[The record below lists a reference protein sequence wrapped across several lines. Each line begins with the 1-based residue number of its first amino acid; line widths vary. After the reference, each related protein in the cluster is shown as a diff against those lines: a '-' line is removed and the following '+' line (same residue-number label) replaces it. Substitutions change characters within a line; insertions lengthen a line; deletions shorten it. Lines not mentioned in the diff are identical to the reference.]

1 MNKRMQKL
9 LSVFMAGLFVLQS
22 ASLVATG
29 VFAEDAG
36 TAEVVKHTPTLDAK
50 LDDQYKKSY
59 KTELDT
65 SVLRLRKTGNAA
77 SSAIINKYAEFKGDM
92 AATAYYLWD
101 DGYIYVYADVTDST
115 VPTAEV
121 QEPMYQ
127 DIITF
132 AVWNGNA
139 ENYDTTSAEV
149 VINGERNYAF
159 ANTKG
164 DTAVASNFSK
174 AYGTTTESTEYVTKV
189 KNDGSGY
196 IVEARI
202 KVDGLT
208 ADSTVN
214 LALGGNDKV
223 ATYEM
228 CSFGF
233 IYDKDDST
241 SAAYKTVKLAGPRR
255 LPGEFVIKA
264 TAAIDGQM
272 DEAYNKTYF
281 MTGDHTE
288 VNFLWDDGYYYMY
301 AVIDDSTAANG
312 DILYLSLQNKDKNNP
327 FWSEACALEFDLN
340 NGTAKHTIEFGDAY
354 KGVGYNFALS
364 GATEPTPATEYS
376 ITRTESGYIV
386 EARIANTT
394 MATGKEIDFGYGVKN
409 DGAWYDGLG
418 NNDTATWQ
426 ELYNNKKGTIITCG
440 AGIQSDDNPT
450 EGNIVKKGTPELD
463 GRLDGIYKDSYK
475 IDTIEL
481 IKEHNLK
488 TGWVNDV
495 PQLVKDYYQAGLI
508 AENSDKSQFLLA
520 DGKLDSDFL
529 VHAEIY
535 FLWDDDALYIFTK
548 VYDNEIL
555 DVCAETGCTPDDL
568 VTAVGAS
575 DLLLCNESLIHD
587 VIPLQNQEL
596 AMRLGANPAGT
607 YGDQKACA
615 GYENRDQ
622 CEYLEGVSEISDWV
636 HVSEISKRN
645 NLSNFASEYHIQDG
659 YYTVELRIPIT
670 ERDYAG
676 TTIKNQFLHTG
687 EKFDY
692 GLFLYDARTKAFS
705 SSFSGASA
713 QHFMQLQM
721 DKNITMVL
729 SGEEAKLP
737 DCEHEWNTEF
747 TIEKAATCTEPG
759 ERSIHCSIC
768 DEVKPGSVEVIE
780 PLGHNYV
787 DGICTRCHK
796 VQPVTAKKY
805 TPSLDGVLDE
815 AYLDSGSIKAS
826 ELAKNG
832 KLSLGWCN
840 SENTIGKLVDAGILS
855 DANSSALLP
864 GGDYTSSAFADAE
877 VYFLWDDDALY
888 IYSKVYD
895 DDILDIASAE
905 YFKGDASSLYTINGD
920 YPWINDIVTHTINP
934 LANQFAVIT
943 ASGDAYGHYAWDN
956 SNKDGGGWSG
966 LCYFQNSSADQ
977 RIASAENVKT
987 TVNLEE
993 NWYGVELR
1001 IPITDKDFGGTPLK
1015 DALLKD
1021 GGYIDYK
1028 YQLTDGVKKP
1038 FGSSFK
1044 GFQCEW
1050 WMIYVSEALRV
1061 DLSGEAPHTEHV
1073 WAEDYTVDVA
1083 PTCTEAGSKSIH
1095 CTHPGCQVIKPDS
1108 TVEIE
1113 ALGHDW
1119 SEEYT
1124 VDTPATC
1131 TTVGSESIHC
1141 KRCDAQKPDS
1151 AREIPL
1157 AKHTYK
1163 DGKCEVCG
1171 HVNGDVNGDGQLD
1184 TADLVRLMKYI
1195 AADGKDIEAK
1205 FPDVNE
1211 DGEVTTADLVRMMK
1225 MIAAG

>member
-9 LSVFMAGLFVLQS
+9 LSVFTAGLFVLQS

-65 SVLRLRKTGNAA
+65 SVLRLRKTGKP
-77 SSAIINKYAEFKGDM
+77 SVAIADKYAEFKGDM

-174 AYGTTTESTEYVTKV
+174 AYGTATESTEYVTKV

-202 KVDGLT
+202 KVDGLA

-426 ELYNNKKGTIITCG
+426 ELYVNKKGTIITCG

-529 VHAEIY
+529 VRAEIY

-587 VIPLQNQEL
+587 VIPLQNKEL

-615 GYENRDQ
+615 GYENRDK

-645 NLSNFASEYHIQDG
+645 NLSNFASEYHIEDG

-721 DKNITMVL
+721 DKNVTMVL

-805 TPSLDGVLDE
+805 TPSLDGVLDD

-895 DDILDIASAE
+895 DDILDIA
-905 YFKGDASSLYTINGD
+905 DAFDNKADIYKIGND
-920 YPWINDIVTHTINP
+920 RPWINDIVTHNINP
-934 LANQFAVIT
+934 LGNIYASIS
-943 ASGDAYGHYAWDN
+943 ASGDAYGHYAWDDAN
-956 SNKDGGGWSG
+956 GGWSG
-966 LCYFQNSSADQ
+966 LCYFPGSSEEI
-977 RIASAENVKT
+977 RKASAENVKT
-987 TVNLEE
+987 TVNLDE

-1044 GFQCEW
+1044 GYQCEL
-1050 WMIYVSEALRV
+1050 WMIYVSEVLRV

-1108 TVEIE
+1108 SVEIE

>member
-9 LSVFMAGLFVLQS
+9 LSVFTAGLFVLQS

-174 AYGTTTESTEYVTKV
+174 AYGTATESTEYVTKV

-426 ELYNNKKGTIITCG
+426 ELYVNKKGIIITCG

-529 VHAEIY
+529 VRAEIY

-721 DKNITMVL
+721 DKNVTMVL

-805 TPSLDGVLDE
+805 TPSLDGVLDD

-895 DDILDIASAE
+895 DDILDIA
-905 YFKGDASSLYTINGD
+905 DAFDNKADIYKIGND
-920 YPWINDIVTHTINP
+920 RPWINDIVTHNINP
-934 LANQFAVIT
+934 LGNIYASIS
-943 ASGDAYGHYAWDN
+943 ASGDAYGHYAWDDAN
-956 SNKDGGGWSG
+956 GGWSG
-966 LCYFQNSSADQ
+966 LCYFPGSSEEI
-977 RIASAENVKT
+977 RKASAENVKT
-987 TVNLEE
+987 TVNLDE

-1044 GFQCEW
+1044 GYQCEL
-1050 WMIYVSEALRV
+1050 WMIYVSEVLRV

-1108 TVEIE
+1108 SVEIE

>member
-9 LSVFMAGLFVLQS
+9 LSVFTAGLFVLQS

-65 SVLRLRKTGNAA
+65 SVLRLRKTGKP
-77 SSAIINKYAEFKGDM
+77 SVAIADKYAEFKGDM

-174 AYGTTTESTEYVTKV
+174 AYGTATESTEYVTKV

-202 KVDGLT
+202 KVDGLA

-426 ELYNNKKGTIITCG
+426 ELYVNKKGTIITCG

-529 VHAEIY
+529 VRAEIY

-587 VIPLQNQEL
+587 VIPLQNKEL

-615 GYENRDQ
+615 GYENRDK

-645 NLSNFASEYHIQDG
+645 NLSNFASEYHIEDG

-721 DKNITMVL
+721 DKNVTMVL

-805 TPSLDGVLDE
+805 TPSLDGVLDD

-895 DDILDIASAE
+895 DDILDIA
-905 YFKGDASSLYTINGD
+905 DAFNNKADIYKIGND
-920 YPWINDIVTHTINP
+920 RPWINDIVTHNINP
-934 LANQFAVIT
+934 LGNIYASIS
-943 ASGDAYGHYAWDN
+943 ASGDAYGHYAWDDAN
-956 SNKDGGGWSG
+956 GGWSG
-966 LCYFQNSSADQ
+966 LCYFPGSSEEI
-977 RIASAENVKT
+977 RKASAENVKT
-987 TVNLEE
+987 TVNLDE

-1044 GFQCEW
+1044 GYQCEL
-1050 WMIYVSEALRV
+1050 WMIYVSEVLRV

-1108 TVEIE
+1108 SVEIE

>member
-9 LSVFMAGLFVLQS
+9 LSVFTAGLFVLQS

-65 SVLRLRKTGNAA
+65 SVLRLRKTGKP
-77 SSAIINKYAEFKGDM
+77 SVAIADKYAEFKGDM

-174 AYGTTTESTEYVTKV
+174 AYGTATESTEYVTKV

-202 KVDGLT
+202 KVDGLA

-233 IYDKDDST
+233 IYDKDDNT
-241 SAAYKTVKLAGPRR
+241 SATYKTVKLAGPRR

-426 ELYNNKKGTIITCG
+426 ELYVNKKGTIITCG

-450 EGNIVKKGTPELD
+450 EGNIVKKGTPKLD

-529 VHAEIY
+529 VRAEIY

-587 VIPLQNQEL
+587 VIPLQNKEL

-615 GYENRDQ
+615 GYENRDK

-721 DKNITMVL
+721 DKNVTMVL

-805 TPSLDGVLDE
+805 TPSLDGVLDD

-895 DDILDIASAE
+895 DDILDIA
-905 YFKGDASSLYTINGD
+905 DAFDNKADIYKIGND
-920 YPWINDIVTHTINP
+920 RPWINDIVTHNINP
-934 LANQFAVIT
+934 LGNIYASIS
-943 ASGDAYGHYAWDN
+943 ASGDAYGHYAWDDAN
-956 SNKDGGGWSG
+956 GGWSG
-966 LCYFQNSSADQ
+966 LCYFPGSSEEI
-977 RIASAENVKT
+977 RKASAENVKT
-987 TVNLEE
+987 TVNLDE

-1044 GFQCEW
+1044 GYQCEL
-1050 WMIYVSEALRV
+1050 WMIYVSEVLRV

-1108 TVEIE
+1108 SVEIE

>member
-1 MNKRMQKL
+1 MQKL
-9 LSVFMAGLFVLQS
+9 LSVFTAGLFVLQS

-174 AYGTTTESTEYVTKV
+174 AYGTATESTEYVTKV

-281 MTGDHTE
+281 VTGDHTE

-312 DILYLSLQNKDKNNP
+312 DILYLSLQNKDKNDP
-327 FWSEACALEFDLN
+327 FWKEACALEFDLN

-364 GATEPTPATEYS
+364 KATEPTPATEYS

-386 EARIANTT
+386 EARIANKA

-508 AENSDKSQFLLA
+508 AENSDKSQFLLS

-615 GYENRDQ
+615 GYDNRDQ

-721 DKNITMVL
+721 DKNVTMVL

-768 DEVKPGSVEVIE
+768 DEVKPGSVEAIE

-934 LANQFAVIT
+934 LANQSAVIT

-1001 IPITDKDFGGTPLK
+1001 IPITDKDFSGTPLK
-1015 DALLKD
+1015 NALLKD

-1028 YQLTDGVKKP
+1028 YQLTDGVEKP

-1044 GFQCEW
+1044 GFQCEL

-1108 TVEIE
+1108 SVEIE

>member
-9 LSVFMAGLFVLQS
+9 LSVFTAGLFVLQS

-65 SVLRLRKTGNAA
+65 SVLRLRKTGKP
-77 SSAIINKYAEFKGDM
+77 SVAIADKYAEFKGDM

-174 AYGTTTESTEYVTKV
+174 AYGTATESTEYVTKV

-202 KVDGLT
+202 KVDGLA

-312 DILYLSLQNKDKNNP
+312 DILYLSLQNRDKNNP

-376 ITRTESGYIV
+376 IKRTESGYIV

-426 ELYNNKKGTIITCG
+426 ELYVNKKGTIITCG

-529 VHAEIY
+529 VRAEIY

-587 VIPLQNQEL
+587 VIPLQNKEL

-645 NLSNFASEYHIQDG
+645 NLSNFASEYHIEDG

-895 DDILDIASAE
+895 DDILDIA
-905 YFKGDASSLYTINGD
+905 DAFDNKADIYKIGND
-920 YPWINDIVTHTINP
+920 RPWINDIVTHNINP
-934 LANQFAVIT
+934 LGNTYASIS
-943 ASGDAYGHYAWDN
+943 ASGDAYGHYAWDDAN
-956 SNKDGGGWSG
+956 GGWSG
-966 LCYFQNSSADQ
+966 LCYFPGSSEEI
-977 RIASAENVKT
+977 RKASAENVKT
-987 TVNLEE
+987 TVNLDE

-1001 IPITDKDFGGTPLK
+1001 IPITDKDFDGTPLK

-1044 GFQCEW
+1044 GYQCEL
-1050 WMIYVSEALRV
+1050 WMIYVSEVLRV

-1108 TVEIE
+1108 SVEIE

>member
-9 LSVFMAGLFVLQS
+9 LSVFTAGLFVLQS

-36 TAEVVKHTPTLDAK
+36 TAEVVKHTPTIDAK

-174 AYGTTTESTEYVTKV
+174 AYGTATESTEYVTKV

-426 ELYNNKKGTIITCG
+426 ELYVNKKGTIITCG

-529 VHAEIY
+529 VRAEIY

-587 VIPLQNQEL
+587 VIPLQNKEL

-615 GYENRDQ
+615 GYENRDK

-805 TPSLDGVLDE
+805 TPSLDGVLDD

-895 DDILDIASAE
+895 DDILDIA
-905 YFKGDASSLYTINGD
+905 DAFDNKADIYKIVND
-920 YPWINDIVTHTINP
+920 RPWINDIVTHNINP
-934 LANQFAVIT
+934 LGNIYASIS
-943 ASGDAYGHYAWDN
+943 ASGDAYGHYAWDDAN
-956 SNKDGGGWSG
+956 GGWSG
-966 LCYFQNSSADQ
+966 LCYFPGSSEEI
-977 RIASAENVKT
+977 RKASAENVKT
-987 TVNLEE
+987 TVNLDE

-1044 GFQCEW
+1044 GYQCEL
-1050 WMIYVSEALRV
+1050 WMIYVSEVLRV

-1108 TVEIE
+1108 SVEIE

-1211 DGEVTTADLVRMMK
+1211 DGEVNTADLVRMMK

>member
-9 LSVFMAGLFVLQS
+9 LSVFTAGLFVLQS

-65 SVLRLRKTGNAA
+65 SVLRLRKTGKP
-77 SSAIINKYAEFKGDM
+77 SVAIADKYAEFKGDM

-174 AYGTTTESTEYVTKV
+174 AYGTATESTEYVTKV

-202 KVDGLT
+202 KVDGLA

-376 ITRTESGYIV
+376 IKRTESGYIV

-426 ELYNNKKGTIITCG
+426 ELYVNKKGTIITCG

-529 VHAEIY
+529 VRAEIY

-587 VIPLQNQEL
+587 VIPLQNKEL

-645 NLSNFASEYHIQDG
+645 NLSNFASEYHIEDG

-721 DKNITMVL
+721 DKNVTMVL

-805 TPSLDGVLDE
+805 TPSLDGVLDD

-895 DDILDIASAE
+895 DDILDIA
-905 YFKGDASSLYTINGD
+905 DAFDNKADIYKISND
-920 YPWINDIVTHTINP
+920 RPWINDIVTHNINP
-934 LANQFAVIT
+934 LGNIYASIS
-943 ASGDAYGHYAWDN
+943 ASGDAYGHYAWDDAN
-956 SNKDGGGWSG
+956 GGWSG
-966 LCYFQNSSADQ
+966 LCYFPGSSEEI
-977 RIASAENVKT
+977 RKASAENVKT
-987 TVNLEE
+987 TVNLDE

-1044 GFQCEW
+1044 GYQCEL
-1050 WMIYVSEALRV
+1050 WMIYVSEVLRV

-1108 TVEIE
+1108 SVEIE

>member
-9 LSVFMAGLFVLQS
+9 LSVFTAGLFVLQS

-139 ENYDTTSAEV
+139 ENYGTTSAEV
-149 VINGERNYAF
+149 VINGEKNYAF

-174 AYGTTTESTEYVTKV
+174 AYGTATESTEYVTKV

-281 MTGDHTE
+281 VTGDHTE

-312 DILYLSLQNKDKNNP
+312 DILYLSLQNKDKNDP
-327 FWSEACALEFDLN
+327 FWKEACALEFDLN

-364 GATEPTPATEYS
+364 KATEPTPATEYS

-386 EARIANTT
+386 EARIANKA

-721 DKNITMVL
+721 DKNVTMVL

-895 DDILDIASAE
+895 DDILDIA
-905 YFKGDASSLYTINGD
+905 DAFDNKADIYKIGND
-920 YPWINDIVTHTINP
+920 RPWINDIVTHNINP
-934 LANQFAVIT
+934 LGNIYASIS
-943 ASGDAYGHYAWDN
+943 ASGDAYGHYAWDDAN
-956 SNKDGGGWSG
+956 GGWSG
-966 LCYFQNSSADQ
+966 LCYFPGSSEEI
-977 RIASAENVKT
+977 RKASAENVKT
-987 TVNLEE
+987 TVNLDE

-1044 GFQCEW
+1044 GYQCEL
-1050 WMIYVSEALRV
+1050 WMIYVSEVLRV

-1108 TVEIE
+1108 SVEIE

>member
-9 LSVFMAGLFVLQS
+9 LSVFTAGLFVLQS

-65 SVLRLRKTGNAA
+65 SVLRLRKTGKP
-77 SSAIINKYAEFKGDM
+77 SVAIADKYAEFKGDM

-174 AYGTTTESTEYVTKV
+174 AYGTATESTEYVTKV

-202 KVDGLT
+202 KVDGLA

-376 ITRTESGYIV
+376 IKRTESGYIV

-426 ELYNNKKGTIITCG
+426 ELYVNKKGTIITCG

-529 VHAEIY
+529 VRAEIY

-587 VIPLQNQEL
+587 VIPLQNKEL

-645 NLSNFASEYHIQDG
+645 NLSNFASEYHIEDG

-721 DKNITMVL
+721 DKNVTMVL

-805 TPSLDGVLDE
+805 TPSLDGVLDD

-895 DDILDIASAE
+895 DDILDIA
-905 YFKGDASSLYTINGD
+905 DAFDNKADIYKIGND
-920 YPWINDIVTHTINP
+920 RPWINDIVTHNINP
-934 LANQFAVIT
+934 LGNIYASIS
-943 ASGDAYGHYAWDN
+943 ASGDAYGHYAWDDAN
-956 SNKDGGGWSG
+956 GGWSG
-966 LCYFQNSSADQ
+966 LCYFPGSSEEI
-977 RIASAENVKT
+977 RKASAENVKT
-987 TVNLEE
+987 TVNLDE
-993 NWYGVELR
+993 NWYGVEMR

-1044 GFQCEW
+1044 GYQCEL
-1050 WMIYVSEALRV
+1050 WMIYVSEVLRV

-1108 TVEIE
+1108 SVEIE

>member
-9 LSVFMAGLFVLQS
+9 LSVFTAGLFVLQS

-65 SVLRLRKTGNAA
+65 SVLRLRKTGKP
-77 SSAIINKYAEFKGDM
+77 SVAIADKYAEFKGDM

-174 AYGTTTESTEYVTKV
+174 AYGTATESTEYVTKV

-202 KVDGLT
+202 KVDGLA

-426 ELYNNKKGTIITCG
+426 ELYVNKKGTIITCG

-529 VHAEIY
+529 VRAEIY

-587 VIPLQNQEL
+587 VIPLQNKEL

-615 GYENRDQ
+615 GYENRDK

-645 NLSNFASEYHIQDG
+645 NLSNFASEYHIEDG

-721 DKNITMVL
+721 DKNVTMVL

-805 TPSLDGVLDE
+805 TPSLDGVLDD

-895 DDILDIASAE
+895 DDILDIA
-905 YFKGDASSLYTINGD
+905 DAFDNKADIYKIGND
-920 YPWINDIVTHTINP
+920 RPWINDIVTHNINP
-934 LANQFAVIT
+934 LGNIYASIS
-943 ASGDAYGHYAWDN
+943 ASGDAYGHYAWDDAN
-956 SNKDGGGWSG
+956 GGWSG
-966 LCYFQNSSADQ
+966 LCYFPGSSEEI
-977 RIASAENVKT
+977 RKASAENVKT
-987 TVNLEE
+987 TANLDE

-1044 GFQCEW
+1044 GYQCEL
-1050 WMIYVSEALRV
+1050 WMIYVSEVLRV

-1108 TVEIE
+1108 SVEIE

>member
-1 MNKRMQKL
+1 MQKL
-9 LSVFMAGLFVLQS
+9 LSVFTAGLFVLQS

-65 SVLRLRKTGNAA
+65 SVLRLRKTGKP
-77 SSAIINKYAEFKGDM
+77 SVAIADKYAEFKGDM

-174 AYGTTTESTEYVTKV
+174 AYGTATESTEYVTKV

-202 KVDGLT
+202 KVDGLA

-376 ITRTESGYIV
+376 IKRTESGYIV

-426 ELYNNKKGTIITCG
+426 ELYVNKKGTIITCG

-529 VHAEIY
+529 VRAEIY

-587 VIPLQNQEL
+587 VIPLQNKEL

-645 NLSNFASEYHIQDG
+645 NLSNFASEYHIEDG

-721 DKNITMVL
+721 DKNVTMVL

-805 TPSLDGVLDE
+805 TPSLDGVLDD

-895 DDILDIASAE
+895 DDILDIA
-905 YFKGDASSLYTINGD
+905 DAFDNKADIYKIGND
-920 YPWINDIVTHTINP
+920 RPWINDIVTHNINP
-934 LANQFAVIT
+934 LGNIYASIS
-943 ASGDAYGHYAWDN
+943 ASGDAYGHYAWDDAN
-956 SNKDGGGWSG
+956 GGWSG
-966 LCYFQNSSADQ
+966 LCYFPGSSEEI
-977 RIASAENVKT
+977 RKASAENVKT
-987 TVNLEE
+987 TVNLDE

-1044 GFQCEW
+1044 GYQCEL
-1050 WMIYVSEALRV
+1050 WMIYVSEVLRV

-1108 TVEIE
+1108 SVEIE

>member
-1 MNKRMQKL
+1 MQKL
-9 LSVFMAGLFVLQS
+9 LSVFTAGLFVLQS

-65 SVLRLRKTGNAA
+65 SVLRLRKTGKP
-77 SSAIINKYAEFKGDM
+77 SVAIADKYAEFKGDM

-174 AYGTTTESTEYVTKV
+174 AYGTATESTEYVTKV

-202 KVDGLT
+202 KVDGLA

-426 ELYNNKKGTIITCG
+426 ELYVNKKGTIITCG

-529 VHAEIY
+529 VRAEIY

-587 VIPLQNQEL
+587 VIPLQNKEL

-615 GYENRDQ
+615 GYENRDK

-645 NLSNFASEYHIQDG
+645 NLSNFASEYHIEDG

-721 DKNITMVL
+721 DKNVTMVL

-805 TPSLDGVLDE
+805 TPSLDGVLDD

-895 DDILDIASAE
+895 DDILDIA
-905 YFKGDASSLYTINGD
+905 DAFDNKADIYKIGND
-920 YPWINDIVTHTINP
+920 RPWINDIVTHNINP
-934 LANQFAVIT
+934 LGNIYASIS
-943 ASGDAYGHYAWDN
+943 ASGDAYGHYAWDDAN
-956 SNKDGGGWSG
+956 GGWSG
-966 LCYFQNSSADQ
+966 LCYFPGSSEEI
-977 RIASAENVKT
+977 RKASAENVKT
-987 TVNLEE
+987 TVNLDE

-1044 GFQCEW
+1044 GYQCEL
-1050 WMIYVSEALRV
+1050 WMIYVSEVLRV

-1108 TVEIE
+1108 SVEIE

>member
-1 MNKRMQKL
+1 MQKL
-9 LSVFMAGLFVLQS
+9 LSVFTAGLFVLQS

-149 VINGERNYAF
+149 VINGEKNYAF

-174 AYGTTTESTEYVTKV
+174 AYGTATGSTEYVTKV

-202 KVDGLT
+202 KVDGLA

-426 ELYNNKKGTIITCG
+426 ELYVNKKGTIITCG

-463 GRLDGIYKDSYK
+463 GRLDGIYKDTYK

-645 NLSNFASEYHIQDG
+645 NLSNFASEYHIEDG

-721 DKNITMVL
+721 DKNVTMVL

-805 TPSLDGVLDE
+805 TPSLDGVLDD

-895 DDILDIASAE
+895 DDILDIA
-905 YFKGDASSLYTINGD
+905 DAFDNKADIYKIGND
-920 YPWINDIVTHTINP
+920 RPWINDIVTHNINP
-934 LANQFAVIT
+934 LGNIYASIS
-943 ASGDAYGHYAWDN
+943 ASGDAYGHYAWDDAN
-956 SNKDGGGWSG
+956 GGWSG
-966 LCYFQNSSADQ
+966 LCYFPGSSEEI
-977 RIASAENVKT
+977 RKASAENVKT
-987 TVNLEE
+987 TVNLDE

-1044 GFQCEW
+1044 GYQCEL
-1050 WMIYVSEALRV
+1050 WMIYVSEVLRV

-1108 TVEIE
+1108 SVEIE

>member
-9 LSVFMAGLFVLQS
+9 LSVFTAGLFVLQS

-77 SSAIINKYAEFKGDM
+77 SSAIVNKYAEFKGDM

-149 VINGERNYAF
+149 VINGEKNYAF

-174 AYGTTTESTEYVTKV
+174 AYGTATESTEYVTKV

-202 KVDGLT
+202 KVDGLA

-281 MTGDHTE
+281 VTGDHTE

-426 ELYNNKKGTIITCG
+426 ELYVNKKGTIITCG

-529 VHAEIY
+529 VRAEIY

-895 DDILDIASAE
+895 DDILDIA
-905 YFKGDASSLYTINGD
+905 DAFDNKADIYKIGND
-920 YPWINDIVTHTINP
+920 RPWINDIVTHNINP
-934 LANQFAVIT
+934 LGNIYASIS
-943 ASGDAYGHYAWDN
+943 ASGDAYGHYAWDDAN
-956 SNKDGGGWSG
+956 GGWSG
-966 LCYFQNSSADQ
+966 LCYFPGSSEEI
-977 RIASAENVKT
+977 RKASAENVKT
-987 TVNLEE
+987 TVNLDE

-1044 GFQCEW
+1044 GYQCEL
-1050 WMIYVSEALRV
+1050 WMIYVSEVLRV

-1108 TVEIE
+1108 SVEIE

>member
-9 LSVFMAGLFVLQS
+9 LSVFTAGLFVLQS

-65 SVLRLRKTGNAA
+65 SVLRLRKTGKP
-77 SSAIINKYAEFKGDM
+77 SVAIADKYAEFKGDM

-174 AYGTTTESTEYVTKV
+174 AYGTATESTEYVTKV

-202 KVDGLT
+202 KVDGLA

-376 ITRTESGYIV
+376 IKRTESGYIV

-426 ELYNNKKGTIITCG
+426 ELYVNKKGTIITCG

-529 VHAEIY
+529 VRAEIY

-587 VIPLQNQEL
+587 VIPLQNKEL

-645 NLSNFASEYHIQDG
+645 NLSNFASEYHIEDG

-721 DKNITMVL
+721 DKNVTMVL

-805 TPSLDGVLDE
+805 TPSLDGVLDD

-895 DDILDIASAE
+895 DDILDIA
-905 YFKGDASSLYTINGD
+905 DAFDNKADIYKIGND
-920 YPWINDIVTHTINP
+920 RPWINDIVTHNINP
-934 LANQFAVIT
+934 LGNIYASIS
-943 ASGDAYGHYAWDN
+943 ASGDAYGHYAWDDAN
-956 SNKDGGGWSG
+956 GGWSG
-966 LCYFQNSSADQ
+966 LCYFPGSSEEI
-977 RIASAENVKT
+977 RKASAENVKT
-987 TVNLEE
+987 TVNLDE

-1044 GFQCEW
+1044 GYQCEL
-1050 WMIYVSEALRV
+1050 WMIYVSEVLRV

-1108 TVEIE
+1108 SVEIE